1 MNLVALIA
9 ALGAVLSQQGELS
22 PRPTGMKF
30 PLVAQLGDC
39 NADGVADFAVCGEA
53 NDSTKTGRVLV
64 QLRSGA
70 NGDVLGAREFESSC
84 GPTSA
89 VFTGAA
95 AQSQGGELALV
106 FLGGARSTAADAW
119 HCASRLELISIA
131 NFERRTLRFRPAG
144 DSRFGV
150 SAALWP
156 ARSASESAAIAL
168 GAPGS
173 GASGSAPYVALVSL
187 VDGAVLSRIQS
198 PEAAEGARDEF
209 GASLAVG
216 KSGGKPFLIVGAPKR
231 HGGRGAIDVFDHE
244 LRRRWSAAGLERFGD
259 FGGFVA
265 SVGDLTG
272 DGIDDVA
279 ASSNSRY
286 VSAFCGAT
294 GRLLWSH
301 VHAVGGHMDGFGTT
315 LTTIADQNAEGV
327 LDLAVG
333 SYEIWPDNDRYAIHL
348 LSGKCG
354 YWLGERAIGEQM
366 QVFGPAAPHAAG
378 PWRVLAVEPFTGVV
392 RSFSAADMS
401 EQFALQ
407 R

>member
-9 ALGAVLSQQGELS
+9 ALGAVLSQQGELA
-22 PRPTGMKF
+22 PHPTGVQF
-30 PLVAQLGDC
+30 PVVALIGDC
-39 NADGVADFAVCGEA
+39 DADGVADFAVCGEA
-53 NDSTKTGRVLV
+53 NEQARNGRVLV
-64 QLRSGA
+64 QLRSGSS
-70 NGDVLGAREFESSC
+70 GDVLRATEFESSC

-95 AQSQGGELALV
+95 GEPQGGQLALV
-106 FLGGARSTAADAW
+106 FVGGTRSI
-119 HCASRLELISIA
+119 ELFSLPA
-131 NFERRTLRFRPAG
+131 LERRTLPLRAAG
-144 DSRFGV
+144 DSRFGA

-156 ARSASESAAIAL
+156 ARRSNEPASIAL

-173 GASGSAPYVALVSL
+173 GSSGSAPYVALVSL
-187 VDGAVLSRIQS
+187 ADGAELSRIPS
-198 PEAAEGARDEF
+198 PEAVEHPRDQF

-216 KSGGKPFLIVGAPKR
+216 TAGGKSFLIVGAPKR

-244 LRRRWSAAGLERFGD
+244 LRRRWTAAGLERFGD

-265 SVGDLTG
+265 SLGDLTG

-294 GRLLWSH
+294 GRLLWRH
-301 VHAVGGHMDGFGTT
+301 VRADGGHLDGFGTT
-315 LTTIADQNAEGV
+315 LTATADQNADGV

-333 SYEIWPDNDRYAIHL
+333 CYEGWLDNDRYAIHL
-348 LSGKCG
+348 LSGMSG
-354 YWLGERAIGEQM
+354 SWLGERPMGEQI
-366 QVFGPAAPHAAG
+366 QVLGPAAPHAAG

-392 RSFSAADMS
+392 RSLSAADMG